1 MSSFGDRVRV
11 RESPETLAAGIALL
25 EGEVYGFTTP
35 STTGVQAIGGAPD
48 DYALS
53 ISLASSDA
61 TVWLR
66 PDLVEFLDHNP
77 GAEVVVGTK
86 RLIRQADGS
95 WLDEPVVM
103 PKQGDVAELESG
115 SFSRLVRAFKRGR
128 KRDA

>member
-1 MSSFGDRVRV
+1 MSGFGDRVRV

-53 ISLASSDA
+53 ISLASTDV

-77 GAEVVVGTK
+77 GVEVVVGGK

-95 WLDEPVVM
+95 WLEEPM
-103 PKQGDVAELESG
+103 VAPTHDDISELESG
-115 SFSRLVRAFKRGR
+115 SFDRLVRAFKLGR